1 MELER
6 LEKLEE
12 QLERSLELVRE
23 QRRELINRNMMND
36 ALKIVDGI
44 YSSGKTPLEQ
54 FGTSWGNLSRIN
66 INPFTGEKI

>member
-23 QRRELINRNMMND
+23 QRRELINRSDMNKD
-36 ALKIVDGI
+36 KWINDQI
-44 YSSGKTPLEQ
+44 KTHKESQFKKVISNEQ
-54 FGTSWGNLSRIN
+54 FT
-66 INPFTGEKI
+66 KK

>member
-23 QRRELINRNMMND
+23 QRRELINRNN
-36 ALKIVDGI
+36 LNKQN
-44 YSSGKTPLEQ
+44 EQ
-54 FGTSWGNLSRIN
+54 LT
-66 INPFTGEKI
+66 KK